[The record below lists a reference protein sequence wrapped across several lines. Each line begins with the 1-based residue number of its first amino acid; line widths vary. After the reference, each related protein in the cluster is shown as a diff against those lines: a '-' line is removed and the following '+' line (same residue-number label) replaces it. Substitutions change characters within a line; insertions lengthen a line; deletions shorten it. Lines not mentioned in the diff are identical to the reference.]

1 MDALQDIEAPIAAEA
16 RRGRGAVSNASG
28 RFEAE
33 RREGFDDGWGDGEEA
48 GASDAPEPRVKT
60 EVTMDAARR
69 VISRNSSPDVPF
81 DRSINP
87 YRGCEHGC
95 VYCFARPTHAFVGLS
110 PGLDFE
116 TRLFA
121 KSDAPKLLARE
132 LGKRGYEPKTIAIG
146 TNTDPYQPI
155 ERDRGLMRGI
165 LEVLAAWRHPVT
177 IITKGALIMRD
188 IDILS
193 EMAAQGLARVALSV
207 TTLDH
212 RLARSMEPRA
222 ATPQR
227 RLEAVKALSQAKV
240 PVGVLMAPVI
250 PAMNDHEIEAVIAAA
265 AEAGAGWANYIA
277 LRLPLEVKDIFRQWL
292 KDKHPDRAERVV
304 RAVRELHGGRDYDPR
319 WGKRMRGEGAFARL
333 IERRFERALRQQ
345 GLGSGAEVWEAPL
358 RCDLFHNPVEVGRP
372 VQLGLDI

>member
-1 MDALQDIEAPIAAEA
+1 MDALQEIEAPVAAEF
-16 RRGRGAVSNASG
+16 RRGRGAISNASG

-33 RREGFDDGWGDGEEA
+33 RREGCDDGWSTSH
-48 GASDAPEPRVKT
+48 ASPHDDDALPPIRT
-60 EVTMDAARR
+60 EVSLDAARR
-69 VISRNSSPDVPF
+69 VITRNSSPDVPF

-95 VYCFARPTHAFVGLS
+95 VYCFARPTHAFAGLS
-110 PGLDFE
+110 AGLDFE

-132 LGKRGYEPKTIAIG
+132 LGKRNYQPKPIAIG

-155 ERDRGLMRGI
+155 ERDRGLMRAI
-165 LEVLAAWRHPVT
+165 LEVLAEWRHPVT
-177 IITKGALIMRD
+177 IVTKGALIMRD
-188 IDILS
+188 VDILS
-193 EMAAQGLARVALSV
+193 EMAAQGLASVAISV

-222 ATPQR
+222 STPKR
-227 RLEAVKALSQAKV
+227 RLEAVKALTKAKI
-240 PVGVLMAPVI
+240 PVGVLMAPII
-250 PAMNDHEIEAVIAAA
+250 PAMNDHEIEAVVAAS
-265 AEAGAGWANYIA
+265 AEAGASWINYIA

-292 KDKHPDRAERVV
+292 KDKHPDRAARVV

-319 WGKRMRGEGAFARL
+319 WGKRMRGEGAFAKL
-333 IERRFERALRQQ
+333 IERRFERARRQQ

-358 RCDLFHNPVEVGRP
+358 RCDLFRNPVEESRP

>member
-1 MDALQDIEAPIAAEA
+1 MDVLQDIEAPVAAEA

-28 RFEAE
+28 RYETQQ
-33 RREGFDDGWGDGEEA
+33 RDNFDDGWGVD
-48 GASDAPEPRVKT
+48 DDPPPRVKT
-60 EVTMDAARR
+60 EVAMDAARK
-69 VISRNSSPDVPF
+69 VITRNNSPDIPF

-116 TRLFA
+116 TKLFA

-132 LGKRGYEPKTIAIG
+132 LGKRGYEPKPIAIG
-146 TNTDPYQPI
+146 ANTDPYQPI
-155 ERDRGLMRGI
+155 ERDRGLMRAI

-177 IITKGALIMRD
+177 IVTKSALIMRD
-188 IDILS
+188 IDILA
-193 EMAAQGLARVALSV
+193 EMAELGLVRASLSV

-222 ATPQR
+222 STPKR
-227 RLEAVKALSQAKV
+227 RLEAVKALAEAKV
-240 PVGVLMAPVI
+240 PVGVMMAPII
-250 PAMNDHEIEAVIAAA
+250 PAMNDHEIETVIAAS
-265 AEAGAGWANYIA
+265 AEAGAGWVDYIA

-292 KDKHPDRAERVV
+292 QDKHPERAARVI
-304 RAVRELHGGRDYDPR
+304 RAVRELHGGRDYDPK

-333 IERRFERALRQQ
+333 IERRFEARATSTGLRRRVTR
-345 GLGSGAEVWEAPL
+345 LGCSAPMRSIPQSG
-358 RCDLFHNPVEVGRP
+358 
-372 VQLGLDI
+372 